1 MSPDNHVIYFN
12 ENPGA
17 RQRVPENRQEVL
29 NVMKRT
35 TESVSK
41 YIVPL
46 LALIAIA
53 VFPFDLFNEGS
64 AQAVVYN
71 NKEKIYLKDITPIL
85 YELSEVGKSVSE
97 KAVNLQNSSSDVCS
111 YEFGYYQG
119 IVESLRVRLNSV
131 PPPPRMVNVQSTA
144 LLAIGDYISGLSLY
158 TRACTEPDYNLK
170 SKMGYD
176 GRQRIIDADVKI
188 RQVNKLIMNP
198 QAQSQAAAKPDNKI
212 EQMCASTWPADQRM
226 QEYCVK
232 NQTEALSKL
241 AQMTRTYP
249 QGSKQMQTIQ
259 SCSALW
265 KKGNTYDYRMVVFCV
280 ENILGK
286 EATPK

>member
-1 MSPDNHVIYFN
+1 MNST
-12 ENPGA
+12 A
-17 RQRVPENRQEVL
+17 
-29 NVMKRT
+29 
-35 TESVSK
+35 ESVCK
-41 YIVPL
+41 NIATIF
-46 LALIAIA
+46 ALIVIA
-53 VFPFDLFNEGS
+53 AFPFVLYGDSDAE
-64 AQAVVYN
+64 AAVYD

-119 IVESLRVRLNSV
+119 IVEGLRVRLNSI
-131 PPPPRMVNVQSTA
+131 PAPPRMVNVQSTA

-158 TRACTEPDYNLK
+158 TRACTEPDYHMK

-176 GRQRIIDADVKI
+176 GRQRLIDADLKI

-198 QAQSQAAAKPDNKI
+198 QVQTHAATAPDNRI
-212 EQMCASTWPADQRM
+212 AQMCASTWPADQRM

-241 AQMTRTYP
+241 NQMMRMYP
-249 QGSKQMQTIQ
+249 SGSRERQTIQ
-259 SCSALW
+259 NCSSLW

-280 ENILGK
+280 DNVLGK
-286 EATPK
+286 QQAQ

>member
-1 MSPDNHVIYFN
+1 
-12 ENPGA
+12 
-17 RQRVPENRQEVL
+17 
-29 NVMKRT
+29 MKIV
-35 TESVSK
+35 TESISK
-41 YIVPL
+41 YMFSL
-46 LALIAIA
+46 FALIVIA
-53 VFPFDLFNEGS
+53 GFPLVLLSGGAAE
-64 AQAVVYN
+64 AVVYS
-71 NKEKIYLKDITPIL
+71 NKEKIYLKDITPVL

-97 KAVNLQNSSSDVCS
+97 KAVGLQNSSTDVCS

-119 IVESLRVRLNSV
+119 IVEGLRVRLNSI

-158 TRACTEPDYNLK
+158 TKACTEPDYNLK

-176 GRQRIIDADVKI
+176 GRQRIIDADEKV

-198 QAQSQAAAKPDNKI
+198 LVQTPTAAAPDNKI

-226 QEYCVK
+226 QDYCVK

-241 AQMTRTYP
+241 SQMNRTYP
-249 QGSKQMQTIQ
+249 AGSREKQTIQ
-259 SCSALW
+259 NCSSLW
-265 KKGNTYDYRMVVFCV
+265 KKGNTYDYRMIVFCV

-286 EATPK
+286 QAAQ

>member
-1 MSPDNHVIYFN
+1 MNST
-12 ENPGA
+12 A
-17 RQRVPENRQEVL
+17 
-29 NVMKRT
+29 
-35 TESVSK
+35 ESVCK
-41 YIVPL
+41 NIVSIF
-46 LALIAIA
+46 ALIVIA
-53 VFPFDLFNEGS
+53 AFPFVLYGGS
-64 AQAVVYN
+64 DAEAVVYN

-97 KAVNLQNSSSDVCS
+97 KAVSLQNSSSDVCS

-119 IVESLRVRLNSV
+119 IVEGLRVRLNSI

-158 TRACTEPDYNLK
+158 TRACTEPDFNMK
-170 SKMGYD
+170 AKMGYD
-176 GRQRIIDADVKI
+176 GRQRLIDADVKI

-198 QAQSQAAAKPDNKI
+198 QVRTQAVVTPDNKI
-212 EQMCASTWPADQRM
+212 AQMCASTWPADQRM

-241 AQMTRTYP
+241 NQMMRTYP
-249 QGSKQMQTIQ
+249 AGSRERQTIQ
-259 SCSALW
+259 NCSSLW

-280 ENILGK
+280 DNVLGK
-286 EATPK
+286 QQAQ

>member
-1 MSPDNHVIYFN
+1 MRSS
-12 ENPGA
+12 A
-17 RQRVPENRQEVL
+17 
-29 NVMKRT
+29 
-35 TESVSK
+35 ESICKNIVS
-41 YIVPL
+41 VF
-46 LALIAIA
+46 ALIVIA
-53 VFPFDLFNEGS
+53 AFPFVLYSDCDAE
-64 AQAVVYN
+64 AVVYN
-71 NKEKIYLKDITPIL
+71 NKEKIYLKEITPIL

-119 IVESLRVRLNSV
+119 IVEGLRVQLNSI

-158 TRACTEPDYNLK
+158 TRACTEPDYNMK
-170 SKMGYD
+170 AKMGYD
-176 GRQRIIDADVKI
+176 GRQRLIDADLKI

-198 QAQSQAAAKPDNKI
+198 QVQTQAAAPDNRI

-241 AQMTRTYP
+241 NQMMRTYP
-249 QGSKQMQTIQ
+249 AGSRERQTIQ
-259 SCSALW
+259 NCSSLW
-265 KKGNTYDYRMVVFCV
+265 KKGNTYDYRMVMFCV

-286 EATPK
+286 QSAQ

>member
-1 MSPDNHVIYFN
+1 MNST
-12 ENPGA
+12 A
-17 RQRVPENRQEVL
+17 
-29 NVMKRT
+29 
-35 TESVSK
+35 ESICKNIVS
-41 YIVPL
+41 IF
-46 LALIAIA
+46 ALIVIA
-53 VFPFDLFNEGS
+53 VFPLVLYSDCDAE
-64 AQAVVYN
+64 AAVYS

-97 KAVNLQNSSSDVCS
+97 KAVSLQNASSDVCS

-119 IVESLRVRLNSV
+119 IVESLRVRLNGV
-131 PPPPRMVNVQSTA
+131 PAPPRMVNVQSTA

-158 TRACTEPDYNLK
+158 TRACTEPDYNMK

-176 GRQRIIDADVKI
+176 GRQRLIDADMKI

-198 QAQSQAAAKPDNKI
+198 QVQSRAAAAPDNRI

-232 NQTEALSKL
+232 NQTEALNKL
-241 AQMTRTYP
+241 SQMNRMYP
-249 QGSKQMQTIQ
+249 AGSREKQTIQ
-259 SCSALW
+259 NCSSLW

-286 EATPK
+286 QAAQ